1 MTKKRPPIGLEDFAK
16 LIRDGFYYVDKTY
29 VVKELLQK
37 WSDVNLFTR
46 PRRFGKTLTLDM
58 LKCFFEIDGP
68 KDVFEGLAISKEMEL
83 CEQHQGKY
91 PVVSITLKSINGLTF
106 KEARAEMVKVL
117 SKEASRHPVLR
128 TSDKLNE
135 DEKDKFLQLCR
146 MEMNAKAADTNL
158 LTGSLRTL
166 SEFLYKHYG
175 QSVILLIDEYDVPLA
190 KAEQSGFYEEMVSL
204 VRGLFDQGL
213 KTNPYMKFAVLTGC
227 LRVSKES
234 IFTGM
239 NKVKVWTILDKKF
252 NDAFGYTDEEVRTM
266 LDYLGLSNHY
276 EDIRGWYDGYCFGGK
291 HIYCP
296 WDVNNYC
303 DDLDGDPQLAPKAYW
318 MNTSGND
325 IIRKFIET
333 SAEEALEDEVE
344 ELINGGSV
352 RKKIHQELTYK
363 DLYTTI
369 DNIWSILF
377 TTGYL
382 TVDGDPEDEELNL
395 VIPNQGIRKIFKDQ
409 VFEWIKEGLKNNPEY
424 LNGFCEYFVQGKAA
438 EIEDQFNE
446 FLDETISIRDSGEEK
461 FYHAYLLGML
471 RNRKDWR
478 LKSNVETGNGYCDI
492 SIKLP
497 KQKLGILIE
506 MKYTRDEAKLE
517 GYCREA
523 LDQIERKGYKI
534 ERVNKTLKY
543 GIACCRKQCR
553 VMRGE

>member
-1 MTKKRPPIGLEDFAK
+1 
-16 LIRDGFYYVDKTY
+16 
-29 VVKELLQK
+29 
-37 WSDVNLFTR
+37 
-46 PRRFGKTLTLDM
+46 
-58 LKCFFEIDGP
+58 
-68 KDVFEGLAISKEMEL
+68 
-83 CEQHQGKY
+83 
-91 PVVSITLKSINGLTF
+91 
-106 KEARAEMVKVL
+106 
-117 SKEASRHPVLR
+117 
-128 TSDKLNE
+128 
-135 DEKDKFLQLCR
+135 
-146 MEMNAKAADTNL
+146 
-158 LTGSLRTL
+158 
-166 SEFLYKHYG
+166 
-175 QSVILLIDEYDVPLA
+175 
-190 KAEQSGFYEEMVSL
+190 MVSL
-204 VRGLFDQGL
+204 VRGLLDQGL
-213 KTNPYMKFAVLTGC
+213 QTNPYMKFAVLTGC

-276 EDIRGWYDGYCFGGK
+276 EDIRGWYDGYRFGGE

-303 DDLDGDPQLAPKAYW
+303 DDLDGDPQLAPKPYW
-318 MNTSGND
+318 MNTSGNE

-409 VFEWIKEGLKNNPEY
+409 VFEWIKDGLKNNPEY

-471 RNRKDWR
+471 KNRKDWR
-478 LKSNVETGNGYCDI
+478 VKSNVETGNGYCDI

-517 GYCREA
+517 EYCREA
-523 LDQIERKGYKI
+523 LKQIERKGYKI

-543 GIACCRKQCR
+543 GIACCRKQCK
-553 VMRGE
+553 VMFQE

>member
-1 MTKKRPPIGLEDFAK
+1 MTKKRPTAGLEDFAQ
-16 LIRDGFYYVDKTY
+16 LIHDGFYYVDKTY
-29 VVKELLQK
+29 IVKELLEK
-37 WSDVNLFTR
+37 WSNVNLFTR
-46 PRRFGKTLTLDM
+46 PRRFGKTLLMDM

-68 KDVFEGLAISKEMEL
+68 KEVFEGLKISQEKEI
-83 CEQHQGKY
+83 CEQYQGKY
-91 PVVSITLKSINGLTF
+91 PVIFLSLKSVNALTF
-106 KEARAEMVKVL
+106 EVARDILKGILANEAL
-117 SKEASRHPVLR
+117 RHSYLKM
-128 TSDKLNE
+128 SDKLDE
-135 DEKDKFLQLCR
+135 DEHDTFRKMCKMENAETVSDAFLMSSL
-146 MEMNAKAADTNL
+146 NNL
-158 LTGSLRTL
+158 SKY
-166 SEFLYKHYG
+166 LYKHHG
-175 QSVILLIDEYDVPLA
+175 QKVIILIDEYDVPLD
-190 KAEQSGFYEEMVSL
+190 KAEQNGFYKEMLSMI
-204 VRGLFDQGL
+204 RGLFDQTL
-213 KTNPYMKFAVLTGC
+213 KTNPYMQSAVMTGC
-227 LRVSKES
+227 LRIAKES

-239 NKVKVWTILDKKF
+239 NKVNVYTVLDRNF
-252 NDAFGYTDEEVRTM
+252 SDAFGYTDEEVKTM
-266 LDYLGLSNHY
+266 LEYLGFTQHY
-276 EDIRGWYDGYCFGGK
+276 EDIKAWYDGYQFGDK

-296 WDVNNYC
+296 WDVNKYC
-303 DDLDGDPQLAPKAYW
+303 DDLYTEAVTTPKPYW

-325 IIRKFIET
+325 IIRKFIEI

-395 VIPNQGIRKIFKDQ
+395 VIPNQGIRKIFRDQ

-517 GYCREA
+517 EYCREA

-543 GIACCRKQCR
+543 GIACCQKQCR

>member
-29 VVKELLQK
+29 VVKELLEK

-68 KDVFEGLAISKEMEL
+68 KDVFNGLDISKETEL

-91 PVVSITLKSINGLTF
+91 PVISITLKSVNGLTF
-106 KEARAEMVKVL
+106 EEARAEMVKVL
-117 SKEASRHPVLR
+117 SKEASRYPVLAA
-128 TSDKLNE
+128 SDKLTE
-135 DEKDKFLQLCR
+135 GEKGVLQQLCN
-146 MEMNAKAADTNL
+146 MKQNAKAADTDL
-158 LTGSLRTL
+158 LTGCINTL
-166 SEFLYKHYG
+166 SEFLYKHYD
-175 QSVILLIDEYDVPLA
+175 QKVILLIDEYDVPLA

-252 NDAFGYTDEEVRTM
+252 NDAFGYTDEEVRAM

-276 EDIRGWYDGYCFGGK
+276 EDIRVWYDGYRFGGE

-318 MNTSGND
+318 INTSGND

-352 RKKIHQELTYK
+352 RKKIYQELTYR
-363 DLYTTI
+363 DLYATI
-369 DNIWSILF
+369 DNIWSVLF

-382 TVDGDPEDEELNL
+382 TVDGVPEDDELSL
-395 VIPNQGIRKIFKDQ
+395 IIPNQGIRKIFKDQ
-409 VFEWIKEGLKNNPEY
+409 VFEWIKEGLKNNSEY

-471 RNRKDWR
+471 KNRKDWR
-478 LKSNVETGNGYCDI
+478 VKSNAETGNGYCDI

-506 MKYTRDEAKLE
+506 MKYTQDEDKLE
-517 GYCREA
+517 EYCREA
-523 LDQIERKGYKI
+523 LKQIERKGYKV

-543 GIACCRKQCR
+543 GIACCRKQCK
-553 VMRGE
+553 VMFQE